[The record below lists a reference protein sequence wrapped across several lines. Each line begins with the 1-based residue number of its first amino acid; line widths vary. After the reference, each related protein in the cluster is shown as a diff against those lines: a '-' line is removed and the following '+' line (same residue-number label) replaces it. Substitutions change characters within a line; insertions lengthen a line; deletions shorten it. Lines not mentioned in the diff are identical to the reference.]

1 MPTKPTVASV
11 NQKIESHVDACADR
25 YLLIEKRLN
34 RIEMIMIG
42 ASVSTIGLL
51 IKLVIG

>member
-1 MPTKPTVASV
+1 MPKPTVATV
-11 NQKIESHVDACADR
+11 KQQVEDHVDACADR

-51 IKLVIG
+51 IKLLIG